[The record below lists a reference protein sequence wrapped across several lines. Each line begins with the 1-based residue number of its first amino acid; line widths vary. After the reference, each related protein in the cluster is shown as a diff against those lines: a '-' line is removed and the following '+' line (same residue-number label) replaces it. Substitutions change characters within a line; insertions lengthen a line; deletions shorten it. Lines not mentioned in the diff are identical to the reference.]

1 VLVIHENRGLN
12 PHIEDVT
19 RRMALEGFLA
29 LGVDFMSPLGGT
41 PADEQVA
48 GQRFRELDRGVAL
61 GIGLAAVSFLKSHP
75 LGNGKVGVVGF
86 CWGGGMVNQIAV
98 NSTEFDAGVAYY
110 GAQPEAAEVPKITAA
125 MMLHY
130 GGLDERINAGIPAYR
145 TALEQAGIEHQIFV
159 YEGANHAFNNDTSAA
174 RYSKEASDLAW
185 SRTVE
190 FFHQALG

>member
-1 VLVIHENRGLN
+1 
-12 PHIEDVT
+12 
-19 RRMALEGFLA
+19 MALEGFLA

-41 PADEQVA
+41 PPDEAAA
-48 GQRFRELDRGVAL
+48 GELFRNLDREAAL
-61 GIGLAAVSFLKSHP
+61 NIGLAAVTYLESHP
-75 LGNGKVGVVGF
+75 LGNGKVGAVGF

-98 NSTEFDAGVAYY
+98 NSPELDAGAAYY
-110 GAQPEAAEVPKITAA
+110 GAQPEAAQVPQIEAR
-125 MMLHY
+125 MILHY

-145 TALEQAGIEHQIFV
+145 TALEQAGVEHEVFV

-190 FFHQALG
+190 LFREALA